1 MALKL
6 SYKVDEAFLLK
17 SASVPLQPG
26 RVCLV
31 TGVENSNLAILGGLL
46 ARLFPAE
53 REELPPNLKA
63 LVRDFTGDLTVE
75 EGTIPESSAYVGP
88 DPDRH
93 LVFAK
98 VKEELLVQTG
108 VIDHQGEVLA
118 KFGLADFFLE
128 RRISRLSGGEKMKVA
143 LAIAFSAHY
152 QCYVLHGV
160 LPWLDK
166 QGRDFLIDAIR
177 AAKEEGSSIV
187 LLQHAAHALRD
198 VIDDVVIFDGTSTTG
213 EDYSFSQTNAI
224 GLSAR
229 EAAEVLSK
237 RLRSQAREQ
246 AVLEAR
252 DVSLLTHP
260 SSDFERINPLLQNV
274 SFRIDEGG
282 IYALV
287 GHNGVGK
294 STIAQMAFGLIG
306 PESGDLL
313 CFDTSIRKLARK
325 ELIKRVCYLSQFPEK
340 QITVANIDKA
350 KKRLLKQGNRFALDF
365 MEKWLPLPDSFPMAS
380 LSVLQMKILC
390 LALFITIDT
399 KLVILDEPTWGL
411 DENGE
416 GDIMKA
422 LRDISESASFG
433 LLIISHNLSL
443 VTALGA
449 RILWLDQ
456 GTVKEFESVFDS
468 QFNHTARSDFGLIGE
483 VAATA

>member
-6 SYKVDEAFLLK
+6 SYKVDGAFLLR
-17 SASVPLQPG
+17 SASVPIQPG
-26 RVCLV
+26 RVCLI

-46 ARLFPAE
+46 AGLFPVE
-53 REELPPNLKA
+53 REELQANLKA
-63 LVRDFTGDLTVE
+63 LVRDFTGDLSIE
-75 EGTIPESSAYVGP
+75 EGKIPDSSAYVGP

-108 VIDHQGEVLA
+108 VTDHQSEVLGR
-118 KFGLADFFLE
+118 FGLDDFFLE

-143 LAIAFSAHY
+143 LAIAFSTHHE
-152 QCYVLHGV
+152 CYVLHGV

-166 QGRDFLIDAIR
+166 QGRDHLINEIR
-177 AAKEEGSSIV
+177 AAKEGGSSII
-187 LLQHAAHALRD
+187 LLQHAAHSLLE
-198 VIDDVVIFDGTSTTG
+198 VIDDVATFDGNSTAVKG
-213 EDYSFSQTNAI
+213 YSFHETNTI
-224 GLSAR
+224 GPSAR
-229 EAAEVLSK
+229 SAAENLSK
-237 RLRSQAREQ
+237 RLRSQALEQ
-246 AVLEAR
+246 TVFEAR
-252 DVSLLTHP
+252 DASLQTHP
-260 SSDFERINPLLQNV
+260 SSDFERSDPLLQNV

-294 STIAQMAFGLIG
+294 STIAQMAFGLIT

-313 CFDTSIRKLARK
+313 CFGKPIRELSRK

-350 KKRLLKQGNRFALDF
+350 KKRLLKQGNQFALDF
-365 MEKWLPLPDSFPMAS
+365 MGKWLPLPDNFPMAS
-380 LSVLQMKILC
+380 LSVLQMKLLC

-416 GDIMKA
+416 GDVMKA
-422 LRDISESASFG
+422 LLDVSERVSFG
-433 LLIISHNLSL
+433 LLVISHDLSL

-449 RILWLDQ
+449 KILWLNK
-456 GTVKEFESVFDS
+456 GTVREFESVFDS
-468 QFNHTARSDFGLIGE
+468 QFKETAGSEFGLVAE
-483 VAATA
+483 LAATA